1 MALKWLPSSPKRAT
15 STTAKR
21 NQRKNMRRSSNTNI
35 IVTVQAPF
43 SCTRYHLLGKHHY
56 DQDNKGTWKQLKL
69 NAL

>member
-21 NQRKNMRRSSNTNI
+21 NQRKNEEIFLHTNI
-35 IVTVQAPF
+35 IVAVQAPF

-56 DQDNKGTWKQLKL
+56 NQDNKDTWKQLKL
-69 NAL
+69 NAR